1 VRGIHVVIPGEEKRG
16 YGGKDL
22 QKRKLGKI
30 VPGGSALTFGDT
42 QISLKCRTGGR
53 KPQSVLKPA
62 RSVYPF
68 RYNTGLRQTQPPGVG
83 VCIMP
88 PRKEQASLKS
98 NGLAI
103 RFILITVRNP
113 GLGLMTH
120 VAANPCAR

>member
-1 VRGIHVVIPGEEKRG
+1 
-16 YGGKDL
+16 L

-83 VCIMP
+83 VCVMP

-103 RFILITVRNP
+103 RFIPITVRNP

-120 VAANPCAR
+120 VAVNPCAR

>member
-1 VRGIHVVIPGEEKRG
+1 
-16 YGGKDL
+16 L

-42 QISLKCRTGGR
+42 HISLKCRTGGR